1 MNISSIQGFL
11 NLASYNQA
19 NSAANGRSFSEP
31 GTSLSA
37 ARGAEK
43 PGIQVTLSEGARR
56 SASGELPGW
65 VKEKSEDLRNNPD
78 QAEAMN
84 FVQSMAT
91 IPGGALLSYGPNSD
105 GFSDVYYAATGL
117 PVTPE
122 NKARH
127 EALSQSITANTTAI
141 FEAER
146 AKGASAADIFEK
158 MHAYMATQPTDYLE
172 AAEWYRSS
180 YARG

>member
-1 MNISSIQGFL
+1 MNISATTGYFS
-11 NLASYNQA
+11 
-19 NSAANGRSFSEP
+19 SATYSRTGSAPNNGPVSEP
-31 GTSLSA
+31 NTP
-37 ARGAEK
+37 ARAGWGAEK

-65 VKEKSEDLRNNPD
+65 VKEKAEDLRNNPN
-78 QAEAMN
+78 QAEAMD

-91 IPGGALLSYGPNSD
+91 VPGGALLSYGPNSD

-122 NKARH
+122 NKARY

-172 AAEWYRSS
+172 ATEWYRSS

>member
-1 MNISSIQGFL
+1 MNISSTPNL
-11 NLASYNQA
+11 LKLASYYQV
-19 NSAANGRSFSEP
+19 NSAANGRSVSEP
-31 GTSLSA
+31 GTSVSA
-37 ARGAEK
+37 GRGPEK
-43 PGIQVTLSEGARR
+43 PGVQVTLSEGARR
-56 SASGELPGW
+56 AASGELPGW
-65 VKEKSEDLRNNPD
+65 VKEKAEDLRNNPD

-84 FVQSMAT
+84 FVESMAT
-91 IPGGALLSYGPNSD
+91 ISGGPLISNGPNSD
-105 GFSDVYYAATGL
+105 GINDVYYAATGL
-117 PVTPE
+117 PVTPAS
-122 NKARH
+122 KARY

-172 AAEWYRSS
+172 ATEWYRSS